1 MTQQLTRP
9 GPDSLV
15 FRRMADDRGLMIGGA
30 TLVLQVADRT
40 VGAGV
45 EQHSNFKEEPWRRLY
60 GTLTSLV
67 RIVYGTTEEACEEVE
82 RLRTMHQTIRGT
94 DSRGRTY
101 SALRPA
107 PWAWVHGTL
116 AWSVIR
122 LNELFRTPFTPAERE
137 QYWREWLEVGRL
149 LGVRDGD
156 LPPTWEQFEAMIDAA
171 ALEDNQ
177 SVRDVLLALSSIP
190 APRGL
195 RWLGPVW
202 RGTIGRPVGALT
214 RLVTVG
220 ALPASLADTL
230 GLHLTE
236 REQRRL
242 RRFTGLVA
250 FGRRLVPPPLRPG
263 PAAILIRWRAKRRWD
278 LKEAA

>member
-1 MTQQLTRP
+1 
-9 GPDSLV
+9 
-15 FRRMADDRGLMIGGA
+15 
-30 TLVLQVADRT
+30 
-40 VGAGV
+40 
-45 EQHSNFKEEPWRRLY
+45 
-60 GTLTSLV
+60 
-67 RIVYGTTEEACEEVE
+67 VYGTTAEAGAEVE
-82 RLRTMHQTIRGT
+82 RLRSMHKPIRGT
-94 DSRGRTY
+94 DAQGRTY

-137 QYWREWLEVGRL
+137 QYWREWLEIGRL

-156 LPPTWEQFEAMIDAA
+156 LPPSWEQFEAMIDAA

-202 RGTIGRPVGALT
+202 RATIGRPVGSLT

-242 RRFTGLVA
+242 RRFTGIVA

-278 LKEAA
+278 LSPSELSAPDRPMALGRADNSEGGA